1 MAITEAW
8 ARGKPVIATKVGG
21 IPYRVRHMENGVLV
35 PPRDPKALA
44 EAIMLLANDK
54 ELAKKLGTEGKRDVH
69 TWEEIIETLM
79 HIYAKK

>member
-1 MAITEAW
+1 
-8 ARGKPVIATKVGG
+8 
-21 IPYRVRHMENGVLV
+21 MENGVLV

-54 ELAKKLGTEGKRDVH
+54 ELAKKLGAEGRRDVH
-69 TWEEIIETLM
+69 TWEEIIEALM